1 MQISK
6 GMLDKMVAKINT
18 EAGTP
23 LVMFDSAPGAPSTT
37 ANTGHYYLH
46 GAYGGYQLC
55 AVQDSKGGAR
65 SLTCGYSTKKEIYKQ
80 LQAFLAGMQEI
91 RRP

>member
-46 GAYGGYQLC
+46 GAL
-55 AVQDSKGGAR
+55 
-65 SLTCGYSTKKEIYKQ
+65 
-80 LQAFLAGMQEI
+80 